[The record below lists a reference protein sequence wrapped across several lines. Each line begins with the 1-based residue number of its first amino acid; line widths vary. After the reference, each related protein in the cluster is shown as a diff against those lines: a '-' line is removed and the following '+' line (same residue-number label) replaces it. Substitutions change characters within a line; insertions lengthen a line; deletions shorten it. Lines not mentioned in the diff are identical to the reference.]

1 MVDRG
6 EVDAM
11 LAPETAGECQKF
23 GKVLDCVVFEV
34 CTISKYR
41 CSFANYGT

>member
-6 EVDAM
+6 EVDPM

-23 GKVLDCVVFEV
+23 GKVVDCKVFEV
-34 CTISKYR
+34 RSSI
-41 CSFANYGT
+41 

>member
-6 EVDAM
+6 EVDPM

-23 GKVLDCVVFEV
+23 GKVVDCKVYEV
-34 CTISKYR
+34 RLLFYIFIISD
-41 CSFANYGT
+41 